1 MPTFIPFLRI
11 LATLPQAPVTLRR
24 RVTSPRLALTLR
36 TLVTVLAASVI
47 CSAAAA
53 AANNPTHIDLAHSAQ
68 LTVDAQ
74 ETTDS
79 VTLWVRRA
87 ADKKLIDTKDVTV
100 SIAGKNQVLTR
111 RTDGSFSFPTDDLRG
126 KDAKSVQLVVG
137 HDGIRELLDGQLPPP
152 PEGLTTGLLG
162 SHNQLWWW
170 VINIGVLFIGVL
182 ALSRKKSY

>member
-1 MPTFIPFLRI
+1 MPTFIPFLRA

-24 RVTSPRLALTLR
+24 RVTSRLALTLR
-36 TLVTVLAASVI
+36 TLATALAASVI

-53 AANNPTHIDLAHSAQ
+53 AANNPIHIDLAHSAQ

-111 RTDGSFSFPTDDLRG
+111 RTDGSFSFPIDDLRG
-126 KDAKSVQLVVG
+126 KDAKPVQLVVG